1 MGMNIHILA
10 DERYRVI
17 RGLLAADGQVL
28 ATDLVT
34 RFGVSE
40 DTVRRDLRTLARAGD
55 CRRVYGGAVAAA
67 TDRGSLR
74 QRATIA
80 PEAKARLAAVAVSLL
95 GSGQFVYID
104 AGSTNI
110 AIARAIP
117 PGLALT
123 VATNALGV
131 ASVLADN
138 PDVSLIVLG
147 GSFDAPT
154 GACLGG
160 ETLRAIDRLRAD
172 LVFLGACALDASA
185 GVTVFGADDAEAKRS
200 MVANSRAVAVAATA
214 DKLSTAAPYY
224 VAPASA
230 ITHLVTEVTAPATA
244 LAAFAALNVSIHPA

>member
-40 DTVRRDLRTLARAGD
+40 DTVRRDLRALARAGD

-67 TDRGSLR
+67 DHGPVR

-80 PEAKARLAAVAVSLL
+80 PETKMRLADVAVTLL
-95 GSGQFVYID
+95 RAGQLVYID

-110 AIARAIP
+110 AIAKAIP

-131 ASVLADN
+131 AAVLADN
-138 PDVSLIVLG
+138 PDIALIVLG
-147 GSFDAPT
+147 GSFDART

-172 LVFLGACALDASA
+172 LVFLGACALDVSA
-185 GVTVFGADDAEAKRS
+185 GVTVFGADDAEAKRA

-214 DKLSTAAPYY
+214 SKLQTAAPYF

-230 ITHLVTEVTAPATA
+230 ITNLITEAVASAEVM
-244 LAAFAALNVSIHPA
+244 AAMEAAGCTVQRA